1 MTIKELT
8 DRRQWLKSEAK
19 GVFVVWGL
27 CLSFK
32 RKELKIIWNADNKE
46 SMERKMIKIQ
56 ENKEVMN

>member
-1 MTIKELT
+1 M
-8 DRRQWLKSEAK
+8 
-19 GVFVVWGL
+19 
-27 CLSFK
+27 SFK